1 MPISSTCNAPAW
13 RRDLEPFAR
22 EVGVPEEHLALFA
35 GSENGARFLLA
46 RRA

>member
-1 MPISSTCNAPAW
+1 LGRDAGFEDVHVV

-22 EVGVPEEHLALFA
+22 EVGVPEEHVPLF
-35 GSENGARFLLA
+35 GGPGARFLVA